1 MAASGSL
8 FELPVENWVAFER
21 LWCCGNIEP
30 KWRMKENTYTFG
42 DNDQASL
49 RLQRLAELYEPET
62 RELLQHSG
70 ICQPRLAV
78 DLGCGPGWSTKLVRA
93 ELGPL
98 RTVGLDSSER
108 YISEARH
115 RNGSDLEFE
124 VHDVARAPFPVL
136 SPTLL
141 FCRFLLTHLSPLAQ
155 VLAGWASIAAPG
167 AMLLVH
173 ETETL
178 ETEHHTLRHYY
189 DLVGRLQE
197 HYGQALLVGAVLT
210 NSLRQ
215 NGWRVIESNRRI
227 LEKKAGKMAA
237 LHLANLRTWR
247 NDDFARRAFD
257 PNEIDELEVSLA
269 RIADGLENG
278 GIVLNAA
285 RQIIAQRG

>member
-21 LWCCGNIEP
+21 LWCCGKIEP

-42 DNDQASL
+42 DNDQAS
-49 RLQRLAELYEPET
+49 
-62 RELLQHSG
+62 LLQHSG

-178 ETEHHTLRHYY
+178 ETEHHTLR
-189 DLVGRLQE
+189 
-197 HYGQALLVGAVLT
+197 T
-210 NSLRQ
+210 
-215 NGWRVIESNRRI
+215 
-227 LEKKAGKMAA
+227 
-237 LHLANLRTWR
+237 TTT
-247 NDDFARRAFD
+247 
-257 PNEIDELEVSLA
+257 
-269 RIADGLENG
+269 
-278 GIVLNAA
+278 
-285 RQIIAQRG
+285 

>member
-8 FELPVENWVAFER
+8 FELPVESWVAFER
-21 LWCCGNIEP
+21 LWCCGKIEP
-30 KWRMKENTYTFG
+30 TWRMKENTYTFG

-70 ICQPRLAV
+70 IRQPRLAV

-108 YISEARH
+108 YIAEARH

-124 VHDVARAPFPVL
+124 VHDVARAPFPVF

-141 FCRFLLTHLSPLAQ
+141 FCRFLLTHLSPLTQ

-167 AMLLVH
+167 ATLLVH

-197 HYGQALLVGAVLT
+197 HYGQTLLVGL
-210 NSLRQ
+210 
-215 NGWRVIESNRRI
+215 
-227 LEKKAGKMAA
+227 
-237 LHLANLRTWR
+237 
-247 NDDFARRAFD
+247 F
-257 PNEIDELEVSLA
+257 
-269 RIADGLENG
+269 
-278 GIVLNAA
+278 
-285 RQIIAQRG
+285 